1 MSRLLPLLLCLLL
14 APAWASDND
23 APPTVAIVPLD
34 GAPGTSSRDLDVVAR
49 GLAEAMARSGELVVV
64 SGSSLVDRLTEIKQQ
79 TLQEA
84 RDATSEGALLLA
96 EGDPDIGIAFL
107 EAAVD
112 AHERAASA
120 VVRRDEMADAAFALA
135 RAWLETG
142 RQEQAASVLALALR
156 LVPDYLDVQP
166 EDVGPSLR
174 ALARRVEVDL
184 ATKPPRRLSTGGAR
198 SLQDDLQVDQVVH
211 GFVLSDGSLTLLL
224 YDAKGSPRA
233 SSQLEGPFAAP
244 RLGDERYDQLAIPLL
259 DAALGRE
266 STAPVAPPPPRR
278 SRRTAATAGVAIG
291 LLAIGGATAAILATR
306 PSREPVDG
314 WALQVRIVR

>member
-1 MSRLLPLLLCLLL
+1 MTRLLPLLLCLL
-14 APAWASDND
+14 AATAWADD
-23 APPTVAIVPLD
+23 DEPPTVAIVPLD

-64 SGSSLVDRLTEIKQQ
+64 SGSSLVDRLTELKQQ
-79 TLQEA
+79 ALQEA

-142 RQEQAASVLALALR
+142 REEQAASVLALALR

-166 EDVGPSLR
+166 EEVGPALR
-174 ALARRVEVDL
+174 ALARRVEDDL
-184 ATKPPRRLSTGGAR
+184 ATQPPRRLSAGGAR
-198 SLQDDLQVDQVVH
+198 SLQADLQVDQVVH

-224 YDAKGSPRA
+224 YDAEGSSSA
-233 SSQLEGPFAAP
+233 SSRLEGPFAAP
-244 RLGDERYDQLAIPLL
+244 RLGDPRYDELAIPLV
-259 DAALGRE
+259 DAALGRQ
-266 STAPVAPPPPRR
+266 SAAPVAPPAPRR
-278 SRRTAATAGVAIG
+278 SGRAAATAGIAVG
-291 LLAIGGATAAILATR
+291 LLAIGGATAAVLATR
-306 PSREPVDG
+306 PSRAPVDG